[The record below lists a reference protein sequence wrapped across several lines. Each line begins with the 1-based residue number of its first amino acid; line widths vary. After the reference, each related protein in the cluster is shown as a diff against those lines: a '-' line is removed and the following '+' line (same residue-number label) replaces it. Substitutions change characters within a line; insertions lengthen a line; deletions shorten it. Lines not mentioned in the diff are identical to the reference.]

1 MLVNRNG
8 VVFSGSSQVDVRNLT
23 VAAANISDE
32 QFRQRGLYYDNA
44 GSRPTFTDA
53 AGAVRVEQGAQLRT
67 AAPSGSTRG
76 GGYVLLLGSEVDNAG
91 SIVTP
96 KGQTV
101 LSAGDSFVIRRG
113 QGTDGN
119 LTSTTRGNEVLPG
132 FAADS
137 SAGRVRN
144 SGLVQAATGDI
155 SLSGREVEQA
165 GVLLSSSSVDSR
177 GTLHLKASER
187 ITLAE
192 GATSAILVDSSGSA
206 ALDSQREAL
215 LKPLNGSSAA
225 VSRGDDDRRDLSRVE
240 IDSAGSVDFRDGS
253 ITLASGGQVAV
264 NAGQRALLRDGAVID
279 VSGAQGVQVAMET
292 NSIKVNVRGNEQ
304 RDASVNREGGGLNSQ
319 DVWVDVRDLV
329 RVPAGTNGYASD
341 RWYTAGGLLEV
352 GGYLGTQGHS
362 AGEWMAQGGIVS
374 FTGNDVVTQA
384 GSQINLSGGT
394 LDVQGGYIRQT
405 WLKGS
410 DGRLY
415 ELGSAPGDLLYD
427 GIYRGYEAHSERW
440 DQTRYFYNPL
450 IAPTQRY
457 ENGYSVGRDAG
468 SLVIGSAN
476 ARLDG
481 QVVGDTYRGE
491 RQTEAPQAGLDGY
504 NQSQNAVARGAQ
516 LVVGRYT
523 PYYVKSSGL
532 LEYALGADA
541 GSLKQVVIGTGEV
554 AAEEPTLDAPV
565 AAERQGRLSLDSEL
579 LNGFQLGGLKVAA
592 GESIRV
598 DSALTLANG
607 GEAILFANDVAI
619 DADITAHGG
628 SLQAGNVLAQ
638 ISRTGRSMVS
648 SMPAAKPASC
658 AWAMVYDWMPAACGA
673 TCCWR
678 RRTTIRWPTATADG
692 FPCAAAAT

>member
-1 MLVNRNG
+1 M
-8 VVFSGSSQVDVRNLT
+8 
-23 VAAANISDE
+23 
-32 QFRQRGLYYDNA
+32 
-44 GSRPTFTDA
+44 
-53 AGAVRVEQGAQLRT
+53 
-67 AAPSGSTRG
+67 
-76 GGYVLLLGSEVDNAG
+76 
-91 SIVTP
+91 
-96 KGQTV
+96 
-101 LSAGDSFVIRRG
+101 
-113 QGTDGN
+113 
-119 LTSTTRGNEVLPG
+119 LPG

-523 PYYVKSSGL
+523 P
-532 LEYALGADA
+532 
-541 GSLKQVVIGTGEV
+541 
-554 AAEEPTLDAPV
+554 
-565 AAERQGRLSLDSEL
+565 
-579 LNGFQLGGLKVAA
+579 
-592 GESIRV
+592 
-598 DSALTLANG
+598 
-607 GEAILFANDVAI
+607 
-619 DADITAHGG
+619 
-628 SLQAGNVLAQ
+628 
-638 ISRTGRSMVS
+638 
-648 SMPAAKPASC
+648 
-658 AWAMVYDWMPAACGA
+658 
-673 TCCWR
+673 
-678 RRTTIRWPTATADG
+678 TT
-692 FPCAAAAT
+692 

>member
-1 MLVNRNG
+1 MPGAPPPLAQQQRVNQQLQRSMANLNNTVAAIAAQQAAQAAGRQAALNLPQDVPDGLGEGGLKVDASLPFEQAWQNAKGPVQTQAAGKTTVSIEQTADKAVLNWETFNVGRNTTVDFQQHADWALLNRVNDPSARPSQIQGQIKADGTVMLVNRNG

-53 AGAVRVEQGAQLRT
+53 AGAVRVEQGAPVAYGSAVRLDQGRRLRPAARQRGGQRRQHRHTEGADGPVRRRQLRHPPWPGHRRQPDLHHSRQRG
-67 AAPSGSTRG
+67 AAG
-76 GGYVLLLGSEVDNAG
+76 L
-91 SIVTP
+91 
-96 KGQTV
+96 
-101 LSAGDSFVIRRG
+101 RRR
-113 QGTDGN
+113 QQC
-119 LTSTTRGNEVLPG
+119 RP
-132 FAADS
+132 
-137 SAGRVRN
+137 VRN

-253 ITLASGGQVAV
+253 ITLASGGRVAV

-491 RQTEAPQAGLDGY
+491 RQTEAPQAGLDGC

-523 PYYVKSSGL
+523 P
-532 LEYALGADA
+532 
-541 GSLKQVVIGTGEV
+541 
-554 AAEEPTLDAPV
+554 
-565 AAERQGRLSLDSEL
+565 
-579 LNGFQLGGLKVAA
+579 
-592 GESIRV
+592 
-598 DSALTLANG
+598 
-607 GEAILFANDVAI
+607 
-619 DADITAHGG
+619 
-628 SLQAGNVLAQ
+628 
-638 ISRTGRSMVS
+638 
-648 SMPAAKPASC
+648 
-658 AWAMVYDWMPAACGA
+658 
-673 TCCWR
+673 
-678 RRTTIRWPTATADG
+678 TT
-692 FPCAAAAT
+692 